1 MIFYLSCADDMGRGR
16 IYQVDDKGVILGLVT
31 LPYAATGLALHREP
45 ALAAA
50 VPRQHGKIFRIDA
63 SGKVSLIL
71 EDDPLLPQPVDVG
84 IAANSDSIVV
94 ADNLAH
100 VLAGTSITG
109 QKPREGRRLN
119 LQKWDRPLMSVA
131 VTLDKHVLFATD
143 MEPGVYRFPGN
154 DFSARPPLLPA
165 FGGVAADVTSLRW
178 AAAQAPNQVVV
189 YEGETPVKTLRLPAG
204 QSLYRRGLLSFASAG
219 KVAVVAQ
226 SSEKPEMVW
235 IVCLE
240 TKDDT
245 AVRLF
250 PWKKEAILD
259 FVVGP
264 RMPWEPYVPDKRRSL
279 Y

>member
-1 MIFYLSCADDMGRGR
+1 M
-16 IYQVDDKGVILGLVT
+16 
-31 LPYAATGLALHREP
+31 
-45 ALAAA
+45 
-50 VPRQHGKIFRIDA
+50 

-71 EDDPLLPQPVDVG
+71 EDDPRLPQPVDVG

-109 QKPREGRRLN
+109 QKLREVRRLN
-119 LQKWDRPLMSVA
+119 LLKWDRPLMSVA
-131 VTLDKHVLFATD
+131 VTLDNHVLFATD
-143 MEPGVYRFPGN
+143 MEPGVYRYPGN
-154 DFSARPPLLPA
+154 DFSARPPLLPT
-165 FGGVAADVTSLRW
+165 FGGVAADATSPRW

-189 YEGETPVKTLRLPAG
+189 YEGETPVKTLRLPPG
-204 QSLYRRGLLSFASAG
+204 HNLYRHGLLSFAPAG
-219 KVAVVAQ
+219 RVVVAAQ
-226 SSEKPEMVW
+226 SGEKPETVW

-240 TKDDT
+240 TKDET
-245 AVRLF
+245 ALILF
-250 PWKKEAILD
+250 PWKKEPILD